1 MAGPLINRV
10 AQSGIITLNLETY
23 FPDRKIMVLDLK
35 DHLFMEMIL
44 KEKDFRQ
51 TMKVHNWPDYEDAV
65 LLIYCS
71 TDAIIPVWAY
81 MLVSSLA
88 QPYAHEVYVGDK
100 EAYLTHYYQ
109 NLIASLDVD
118 EYTDKRIVIKG
129 CSDKP
134 VPAGAYQAL
143 TNRLK
148 PHALSIMYGEP
159 CSTVPIYKKPKKV

>member
-1 MAGPLINRV
+1 MSGPLINRV
-10 AQSGIITLNLETY
+10 AKSGIITINLESY
-23 FPDRKIMVLDLK
+23 FPKNEIMILDLK
-35 DHLFMEMIL
+35 DHLFMEMVL
-44 KEKDFRQ
+44 KEKDFRLA
-51 TMKVHNWPDYEDAV
+51 MKNHNWSDYQDAI
-65 LLIYCS
+65 LLVYCS

-88 QPYAHEVYVGDK
+88 QPYAHEVYVGNE

-109 NLIASLDVD
+109 NIVANLDLE

-148 PHALSIMYGEP
+148 PHVLSIMYGEP
-159 CSTVPIYKKPKKV
+159 CSTVPIYKKPRKV